1 MIYFDNAS
9 TTKVNKLALD
19 DYFNKALNFYA
30 NPNSIHHL
38 GMEVS
43 NLIFKEK
50 EKVLKIL
57 NLNPK
62 EYDVIYT
69 SSATESNNLA
79 LVGYALANINRG
91 KHIITSKVEHASVL
105 EPLKVLE
112 KKHGFK
118 ISYVKINEDGSIDLE
133 DFNKLITKDTI
144 LVSLMKVNNE
154 VGINFDLNKVK
165 EIISKYPKCVLHSDL
180 AQACGKVEL
189 DCSLFDMMTISSH
202 KINGLKSIA
211 VLIKKKRVKLE
222 PIIYGGGQQ
231 FNLRS
236 GTEDYPLISSFTV
249 ALNEYQR
256 NLKENLAKV
265 HLIFDFLVNELS
277 KINQIKLHLYPNQCE
292 YILNFSLEDKKAS
305 VVVEALSL
313 KEIYVSSV
321 SACSS
326 KKEEPSYVLLALN
339 KSLKEANNSIRL
351 SFNKDNTIQ
360 ECEIFINTLK
370 DILSNIRG

>member
-1 MIYFDNAS
+1 MNFVVLAILFILSGFSMKYSDDYFDVGHN
-9 TTKVNKLALD
+9 NKLAII
-19 DYFNKALNFYA
+19 FGIVCAVASALATIWDAGSAYIFIA
-30 NPNSIHHL
+30 IL
-38 GMEVS
+38 IG
-43 NLIFKEK
+43 NL
-50 EKVLKIL
+50 
-57 NLNPK
+57 
-62 EYDVIYT
+62 
-69 SSATESNNLA
+69 LA
-79 LVGYALANINRG
+79 LKVDG
-91 KHIITSKVEHASVL
+91 KHHIATLIVYVLICIIC
-105 EPLKVLE
+105 
-112 KKHGFK
+112 
-118 ISYVKINEDGSIDLE
+118 
-133 DFNKLITKDTI
+133 
-144 LVSLMKVNNE
+144 
-154 VGINFDLNKVK
+154 GI
-165 EIISKYPKCVLHSDL
+165 P
-180 AQACGKVEL
+180 EL
-189 DCSLFDMMTISSH
+189 
-202 KINGLKSIA
+202 SIA

-351 SFNKDNTIQ
+351 SFSKDNTIE
-360 ECEIFINTLK
+360 ECQIFINVLK
-370 DILSNIRG
+370 DILNNVRG

>member
-1 MIYFDNAS
+1 
-9 TTKVNKLALD
+9 
-19 DYFNKALNFYA
+19 
-30 NPNSIHHL
+30 
-38 GMEVS
+38 
-43 NLIFKEK
+43 
-50 EKVLKIL
+50 
-57 NLNPK
+57 
-62 EYDVIYT
+62 
-69 SSATESNNLA
+69 
-79 LVGYALANINRG
+79 
-91 KHIITSKVEHASVL
+91 
-105 EPLKVLE
+105 
-112 KKHGFK
+112 
-118 ISYVKINEDGSIDLE
+118 
-133 DFNKLITKDTI
+133 
-144 LVSLMKVNNE
+144 
-154 VGINFDLNKVK
+154 
-165 EIISKYPKCVLHSDL
+165 
-180 AQACGKVEL
+180 
-189 DCSLFDMMTISSH
+189 MMTISSH

-211 VLIKKKRVKLE
+211 VLIKKKKIKLD

-326 KKEEPSYVLLALN
+326 KKEEPSYVLLTLN

-351 SFNKDNTIQ
+351 SFSKDNTIE
-360 ECEIFINTLK
+360 ECQIFINVLK
-370 DILSNIRG
+370 DILNNVRG